1 MVKQKKTGKSTEQG
15 HQANAIG
22 TRLRELRKEHDWT
35 LNEVA
40 RLTGISVGTLSKLE
54 HGKTEL
60 NFTSVNKLAE
70 GLGLRV
76 TELTNPRSSTAGLRS
91 ITASGNGMVF
101 NTRDV
106 DYEVLCSDIT
116 GHQQGY
122 LKVVVK
128 AHELDP
134 DMPWHRHKGQ
144 EFLYVLGGRVELHTE
159 LYAPLLLKEGDSI
172 LFDSSMGHH
181 YVSRGR
187 KDAEILIAMSLEG
200 YQNVSDSLRS
210 DDS

>member
-1 MVKQKKTGKSTEQG
+1 MAKPKKTGESAERDRQP
-15 HQANAIG
+15 NAIG

-35 LNEVA
+35 LAEVA

-76 TELTNPRSSTAGLRS
+76 TELTNPQASAIGLRS
-91 ITASGNGMVF
+91 ITASGNGVVF
-101 NTRDV
+101 KTRDV
-106 DYEVLCSDIT
+106 DYEVLCSDIAD
-116 GHQQGY
+116 HHQGY
-122 LKVVVK
+122 LKVVVNS
-128 AHELDP
+128 HEFDP

-144 EFLYVLGGRVELHTE
+144 EFLYVLSGRLELHTE
-159 LYAPLLLKEGDSI
+159 LYAPLLLKEGDST